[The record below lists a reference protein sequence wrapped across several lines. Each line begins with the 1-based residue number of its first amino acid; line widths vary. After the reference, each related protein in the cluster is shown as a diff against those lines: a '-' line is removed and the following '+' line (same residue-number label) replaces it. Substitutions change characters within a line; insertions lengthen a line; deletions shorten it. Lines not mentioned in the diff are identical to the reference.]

1 LSARSLRAYRL
12 DHRTD
17 VPDDQETNM
26 LWPASID
33 LQRPTPRSA
42 AVATSAGQSGFL
54 VRSTMNHEYRRWR
67 S

>member
-1 LSARSLRAYRL
+1 LARSLRAYRL

-17 VPDDQETNM
+17 VPDGQEMNM

-33 LQRPTPRSA
+33 LQRPAPRCA
-42 AVATSAGQSGFL
+42 AVTTCAGQSGFP
-54 VRSTMNHEYRRWR
+54 VRSTMNHEYQRWR